1 MREQHKNITGKN
13 SGSSSALSD
22 VIIQTK
28 HVDKYFYDPEK
39 FKVLS
44 DINIQLKRAEFCSI
58 MGASGSGKSTL
69 LYLLSTLDTDYEG
82 EIWIDDTN
90 LKTLSKTSLQSCAMS
105 V

>member
-1 MREQHKNITGKN
+1 
-13 SGSSSALSD
+13 
-22 VIIQTK
+22 
-28 HVDKYFYDPEK
+28 
-39 FKVLS
+39 
-44 DINIQLKRAEFCSI
+44 